1 MGEGSEKKRGGGQT
15 SGPHLGVVSN
25 VMCFAHLEEN
35 VVVYHT
41 QVGVMEV
48 RGEHSK
54 PLCSPFLPRDLQRP
68 TLPVHLS
75 TSDVAE
81 QLVQCEVVTV
91 AKVEVHTPQLLDQ
104 LQVVGEDVKQLSIY
118 THIYIELSVYMYLS
132 SNLSTYPLIY

>member
-1 MGEGSEKKRGGGQT
+1 MSGYCGRGIREEEGRRSDQ
-15 SGPHLGVVSN
+15 GPHLGVVSN

-118 THIYIELSVYMYLS
+118 THIYI
-132 SNLSTYPLIY
+132 